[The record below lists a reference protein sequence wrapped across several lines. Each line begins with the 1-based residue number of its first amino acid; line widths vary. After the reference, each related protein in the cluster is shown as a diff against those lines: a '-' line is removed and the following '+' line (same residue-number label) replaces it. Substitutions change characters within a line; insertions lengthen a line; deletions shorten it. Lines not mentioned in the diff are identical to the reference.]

1 MQEISERLLL
11 AASNTIDTH
20 GFAPGAG
27 TAPSHPRRADTS
39 PAPDFTRS
47 PLSHGH
53 VWSMVCFSRPPPP
66 DVTIPKSNLQGIF
79 CRVCRVHHSRHNY
92 TGPPCCMAVSP
103 KGSLTFSFFQSPTEQ
118 APMQFQN
125 FSNGHRFQTSLC
137 FSLEWHTDPKTWSF
151 FASYPNLINHWKNCH
166 HSLTHAVPTRFVCHV
181 LSTYPLHHVPL
192 VA

>member
-151 FASYPNLINHWKNCH
+151 FASYPN
-166 HSLTHAVPTRFVCHV
+166 
-181 LSTYPLHHVPL
+181 
-192 VA
+192 